1 MHNQS
6 RTAGIGWKAR
16 PGVTLRPPVQPWGR
30 ECRGKGDS
38 WELTHM
44 NKHTPQDVVSPSL
57 GLQITLHSLIKV
69 LIGAR
74 LYTRTQLDQDRQ
86 FSSRRMEGSC
96 W

>member
-1 MHNQS
+1 
-6 RTAGIGWKAR
+6 
-16 PGVTLRPPVQPWGR
+16 
-30 ECRGKGDS
+30 
-38 WELTHM
+38 M